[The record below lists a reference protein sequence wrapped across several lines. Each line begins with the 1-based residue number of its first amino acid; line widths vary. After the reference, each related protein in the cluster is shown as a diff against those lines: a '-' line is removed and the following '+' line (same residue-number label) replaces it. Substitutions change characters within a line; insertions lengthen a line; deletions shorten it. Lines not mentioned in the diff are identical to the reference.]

1 MMKIHAMIVVDTY
14 IEDTDIQNTVKK
26 MLKKA
31 PKINSKGKNA
41 EILVSIPSGYTRVSR
56 GVTTE
61 KYQTMAIIN
70 IFGEFKDIDAH
81 QVYEEYMSFLS
92 YIKKVC
98 GFTVVTKLVNDF

>member
-1 MMKIHAMIVVDTY
+1 MVKINAMIVVDTH

-26 MLKKA
+26 MLNKA
-31 PKINSKGKNA
+31 PKITGKSKNA

-70 IFGEFKDIDAH
+70 VFGELKDRDPH

-92 YIKKVC
+92 YLQKTC
-98 GFTVVTKLVNDF
+98 GFTVITKLVNDF

>member
-1 MMKIHAMIVVDTY
+1 MVNIHAMMVVETY
-14 IEDTDIQNTVKK
+14 IEDTDIQNTVEK

-31 PKINSKGKNA
+31 PKITGKGKNA
-41 EILVSIPSGYTRVSR
+41 EILVSIPSGYNIVSR

-70 IFGEFKDIDAH
+70 VFGELKDRDPH

-92 YIKKVC
+92 YIQKVC